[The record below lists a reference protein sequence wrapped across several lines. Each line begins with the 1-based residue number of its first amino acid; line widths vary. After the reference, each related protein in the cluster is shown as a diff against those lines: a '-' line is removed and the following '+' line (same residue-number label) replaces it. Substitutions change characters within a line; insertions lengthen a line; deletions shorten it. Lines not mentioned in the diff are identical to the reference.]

1 MDEEYDA
8 IVLGTG
14 LKECILSGMLSVSGK
29 KVLHID
35 RNKYYGGESASIT
48 PLDELFTRFNLD
60 APGEKYGRGR
70 DWNVDL
76 IPKFL
81 MANGSLV
88 KLLIHTGVT
97 RYLEFKSIEGSYVY
111 KGGKIAKV
119 PVDQK
124 EALASDLMGMFEK
137 RRFRNFLIYVQD
149 FREDDP
155 KTWKDFDPT
164 KSNMQALYDK
174 FGLDR
179 NTQDFTG
186 HALALFRDDDYLND
200 PAVNTIRRIKLYSD
214 SLARYGKSPYLYPM
228 YGLGELPQGFARL
241 SAIYGGTYMLD
252 KPIDEIVLGEGG
264 KVIGVRSGNEV
275 AKCKQVYCD
284 PSYVPDKV
292 RKKGQ
297 VIRCICL
304 IDHPIPNTKDALST
318 QIIIPQ
324 KQVGRKSDIYV
335 SLVSY
340 THQVAAK
347 GWFIGMVSTTVETDN
362 PENEIKPGLDLLG
375 PITQKFVSVSDYY
388 EPVDK
393 GLESHIFISESYDA
407 TTHFETTCLDVL
419 DIFKRGT
426 GEEFDFSKIKHE
438 LGDEEQ

>member
-29 KVLHID
+29 KVLHVD
-35 RNKYYGGESASIT
+35 RNKYYGAESASIT
-48 PLDELFTRFNLD
+48 PLEDFFAHFN
-60 APGEKYGRGR
+60 APAPDKMYGRGR

-81 MANGSLV
+81 MANGLLV

-111 KGGKIAKV
+111 KSGKISKV
-119 PVDQK
+119 PIDQQ
-124 EALASDLMGMFEK
+124 EALSSDLMGLFEK
-137 RRFRNFLIYVQD
+137 RRFRNFLTWVQNMQ
-149 FREDDP
+149 EDDP
-155 KTWKDFDPT
+155 KTFDGFDPHT
-164 KSNMQALYDK
+164 NPMSALYNK
-174 FGLDR
+174 FSLDA

-186 HALALFRDDDYLND
+186 HALALHRNDDYITQ
-200 PAVNTIRRIKLYSD
+200 PAITTVRRIKLYSD

-252 KPIDEIVLGEGG
+252 KPIDEIVMKDG
-264 KVIGVRSGNEV
+264 KVVGVRSGTET
-275 AKCKQVYCD
+275 ATCKQVFCD
-284 PSYVPDKV
+284 PTYVPDRVKKV
-292 RKKGQ
+292 GQ
-297 VIRCICL
+297 VVRAICL
-304 IDHPIPNTKDALST
+304 LNHPIPHTNDALST

-324 KQVGRKSDIYV
+324 KQVNRKSDIYV

-340 THQVAAK
+340 THQVATK
-347 GWFIGMVSTTVETDN
+347 GWFIAMVSTTVETAN
-362 PENEIKPGLDLLG
+362 PELEIKPGLDLLG
-375 PITQKFVSVSDYY
+375 PISQKFVSVNDYL
-388 EPVDK
+388 EPLDDGVNSQ
-393 GLESHIFISESYDA
+393 LFISASYDA

-419 DIFKRGT
+419 DIFKRAT
-426 GEEFDFSKIKHE
+426 GEEFDFTKVKQE
-438 LGDEEQ
+438 LGDEDL